1 VIAPE
6 QIYLHSHSAMP
17 LDRFCETVVRSAP
30 AFLAEDGYCQIVCNW
45 VQPAGENWQ
54 TRLAS
59 WFERSDC
66 DAWILHSHSE
76 DAAEYASQRIVNLAA
91 GAEQR
96 QKQFDSWMHYY
107 ETEQIEAIGFG
118 LITMRRSSTKSN
130 WFRCDA
136 WPEMVGACGDAIE
149 RGFAACDF
157 LETCRDHD
165 LLATRVRRAQNLQ
178 WRRESDISDHDC
190 AVHSSLRFTSGLGYT
205 ANMDSA
211 IVKFVSRCTGDQ
223 PLSDHLKEAAE
234 ASGEDPVQ
242 FAPRFLTVVRRL
254 IQRGFLLSV

>member
-1 VIAPE
+1 M
-6 QIYLHSHSAMP
+6 Q
-17 LDRFCETVVRSAP
+17 
-30 AFLAEDGYCQIVCNW
+30 
-45 VQPAGENWQ
+45 
-54 TRLAS
+54 
-59 WFERSDC
+59 
-66 DAWILHSHSE
+66 
-76 DAAEYASQRIVNLAA
+76 
-91 GAEQR
+91 
-96 QKQFDSWMHYY
+96 YY

-118 LITMRRSSTKSN
+118 LITMRRSSRKSN

-165 LLATRVRRAQNLQ
+165 LLATRVRRAPNLQ
-178 WRRESDISDHDC
+178 WWRESDISDHDC

-211 IVKFVSRCTGDQ
+211 IVRFVSRCAGDR